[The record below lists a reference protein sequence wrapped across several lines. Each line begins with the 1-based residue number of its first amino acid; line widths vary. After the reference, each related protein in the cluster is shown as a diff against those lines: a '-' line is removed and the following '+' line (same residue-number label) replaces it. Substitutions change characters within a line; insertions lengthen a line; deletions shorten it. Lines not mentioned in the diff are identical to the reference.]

1 MTTTGIAQLET
12 PLDMFYHW
20 EANKPD
26 ATYLRQPA
34 AQDWREYSWRDAG
47 EQARRGAAAL
57 RALGVTPHV
66 AQNNKN
72 RKSAIDDRTTRH
84 PGYAISQIKRK
95 CVEQVFGWGK
105 EVGPTRKSK
114 HRGVDRVDWMF
125 RVTQAAYNLFRMRK
139 LLCPT

>member
-66 AQNNKN
+66 AQNAYETDKA
-72 RKSAIDDRTTRH
+72 RRTSAVDGRTTRH
-84 PGYAISQIKRK
+84 PGYGANQR
-95 CVEQVFGWGK
+95 VDEVFGWVKQSTGLRNACA
-105 EVGPTRKSK
+105 G
-114 HRGVDRVDWMF
+114 
-125 RVTQAAYNLFRMRK
+125 AIA
-139 LLCPT
+139 